1 MVQSQGEAL
10 AWHALSSS
18 QAWAGACMVVGAR
31 AHPVRMD
38 RHAASTAVTA
48 WQPCSLTMTQLNS
61 SRVTASNM

>member
-31 AHPVRMD
+31 AHLFVWTGMQQALLLQ
-38 RHAASTAVTA
+38 HGNLAA
-48 WQPCSLTMTQLNS
+48 
-61 SRVTASNM
+61 